1 MVRIHLPCGEFFI
14 ANSGVKVTRIHPFS
28 GVFFTSFQAS
38 GKGLFLAAS
47 GEISQQP
54 VPHIATILRRY
65 TSPCRKAEAE
75 PSVCLVLRSPCC
87 SSLAASSGMA
97 FLGGLHCLGTRLRGN
112 ADCSTHHSS
121 FHPLPAL
128 RKRRALFCSANSG
141 RTKKAGYRHH
151 AGMPGLRFHLLHG
164 RLFALAGKN
173 YPPAPHLPGRMGR
186 KICP

>member
-65 TSPCRKAEAE
+65 IF
-75 PSVCLVLRSPCC
+75 SVAALACGAPDGIQGIKHRGLLR
-87 SSLAASSGMA
+87 
-97 FLGGLHCLGTRLRGN
+97 RLIPPQTFHEKRRGN
-112 ADCSTHHSS
+112 AGMAA
-121 FHPLPAL
+121 PLPSGQ
-128 RKRRALFCSANSG
+128 RASRSFPAASCPAFTGGGLPLSG
-141 RTKKAGYRHH
+141 NTDPLKNAFFPPSFFAIGVRLKITTN
-151 AGMPGLRFHLLHG
+151 LH
-164 RLFALAGKN
+164 F
-173 YPPAPHLPGRMGR
+173 
-186 KICP
+186 

>member
-65 TSPCRKAEAE
+65 RNIFS
-75 PSVCLVLRSPCC
+75 LRSPV
-87 SSLAASSGMA
+87 LAVWGRADTIQIPA
-97 FLGGLHCLGTRLRGN
+97 FCGTFGWHPRRNERHSHPSDAPGGYSRI
-112 ADCSTHHSS
+112 
-121 FHPLPAL
+121 
-128 RKRRALFCSANSG
+128 
-141 RTKKAGYRHH
+141 
-151 AGMPGLRFHLLHG
+151 FHLRTASKTVVKQKKKL
-164 RLFALAGKN
+164 N
-173 YPPAPHLPGRMGR
+173 YS
-186 KICP
+186 KIINHPKDVFPLKWIGEIQEI

>member
-65 TSPCRKAEAE
+65 RVIPPCARTGKREFLLF
-75 PSVCLVLRSPCC
+75 SGKS
-87 SSLAASSGMA
+87 ASSRRSSRKKRSFEDKVLQTLKKHQESFSAMA
-97 FLGGLHCLGTRLRGN
+97 
-112 ADCSTHHSS
+112 STHSGKVSS
-121 FHPLPAL
+121 WSPLESTTGRSLCAFKRSRKESKSLPAWQ
-128 RKRRALFCSANSG
+128 KFS
-141 RTKKAGYRHH
+141 
-151 AGMPGLRFHLLHG
+151 
-164 RLFALAGKN
+164 
-173 YPPAPHLPGRMGR
+173 
-186 KICP
+186 